1 MSAPFK
7 WVSFDCYGTLID
19 WEEGILNALAPHLK
33 ALKAPPTPEEI
44 LSLYARFESEAER
57 SWRPYREVLRLV
69 ARRLF
74 AHLGL
79 EPKEEVFL
87 ASLPRWKPFPEVNEV
102 LPALKARDFKLALI
116 SNIDLELLEK
126 TLAHFTFEFDALVT
140 AEEARAYKP
149 YDPIFDLAEAR
160 LGVAPEEVLH
170 VAQSLFHDVVPAK
183 RRGFRVSWVR
193 RPGRDPFGATPRAQ
207 GSPDWVIKDL
217 TELLELL

>member
-19 WEEGILNALAPHLK
+19 WETGILAALAPHLK
-33 ALKAPPTPEEI
+33 TLKDPPAPQEI

-79 EPKEEVFL
+79 DPEEEVFL
-87 ASLPRWKPFPEVNEV
+87 VSLPRWKPFPEVNEV
-102 LPALKARDFKLALI
+102 LSALKGRGFKLALI
-116 SNIDLELLEK
+116 SNIDLELIKK

-149 YDPIFDLAEAR
+149 YEPIFALAEAR
-160 LGVAPEEVLH
+160 LGVAPDKILH

-183 RRGFRVSWVR
+183 KRGFRVVWVR
-193 RPGRDPFGATPRAQ
+193 RPGRDPYGATPRVQ

-217 TELLELL
+217 RELFELL